1 MLKNPTVEMKVKGKT
16 IACIA
21 TRVTDDDLRKEI
33 LTSRASPR
41 EMDRVVFEIKPR
53 S

>member
-1 MLKNPTVEMKVKGKT
+1 MLKNPAVEMKVKGET
-16 IACIA
+16 VACIA
-21 TRVTDDDLRKEI
+21 TRVTDDDLRTEI

-41 EMDRVVFEIKPR
+41 DMDRVVFEIKPR